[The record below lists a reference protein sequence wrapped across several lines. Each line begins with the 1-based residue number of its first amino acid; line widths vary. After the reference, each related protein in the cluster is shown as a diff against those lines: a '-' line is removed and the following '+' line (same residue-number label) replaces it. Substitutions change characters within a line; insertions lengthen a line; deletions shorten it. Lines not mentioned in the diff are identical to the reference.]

1 MELFT
6 RTPVAMITIAQTD
19 YASCTPRQGMIP
31 DQNTHAAYR
40 HAMTKWVDHVR
51 TANLST
57 PHSSWVGV
65 EIPRLRNT
73 TFLSN
78 LSTPH
83 PPWVGVEIHRLRN
96 TTFLRPTLRVT
107 KGPSVPSSDQIPL
120 RTSPQEADARNATS
134 SLTAVNAKALA
145 GIAPQTPKTT
155 QVATVSPTLGGGATL
170 PRAARGP

>member
-120 RTSPQEADARNATS
+120 RTSPQEADARTRQA
-134 SLTAVNAKALA
+134 A
-145 GIAPQTPKTT
+145 
-155 QVATVSPTLGGGATL
+155 L
-170 PRAARGP
+170 PRSTRRPSQGSPLKPPRPLRSRP